1 MSSSTET
8 GEVKD
13 LNLSLCIICRQIKP
27 NERLVMT
34 ENWGTYKNERLTDHL
49 EFFKSWSKLKTFTA
63 QKLKDKGA
71 SWYTQCSSG
80 IRAPSIRECS
90 GEKENGTREIWLGL
104 MKQDRRFQTWH
115 QRKYRC

>member
-13 LNLSLCIICRQIKP
+13 LNLSLCIIRRQIKP

-34 ENWGTYKNERLTDHL
+34 ENWRTYKNKRLTGRL
-49 EFFKSWSKLKTFTA
+49 ECFESWSKLKTFTA

-80 IRAPSIRECS
+80 IKTPSIRECS
-90 GEKENGTREIWLGL
+90 GEKENGTREIWQGL